1 MKKSLNVF
9 HLKLIAIVA
18 MLINHMGH
26 VFELENNHPALYFLT
41 LFIGLLTFPIMAFL
55 LVEGFHYTRNRSKCA
70 LRLFVFALISILPFT
85 YAFHLSF
92 WLPNNIFFTL
102 LLGLL
107 SIMILEKGFDGVANV
122 FGIIGLVTL
131 SLVFDWSPFG
141 IFLIMAFYSLR
152 GRPQAYF
159 KPIFIT
165 CFLMIILEGLGY
177 LGGALSWYEVLANLG
192 ILLVIPILK
201 AYNGERGY
209 NPIWVKWGFY
219 AFYPIHLTLLYA
231 IYYFL
236 Y

>member
-1 MKKSLNVF
+1 
-9 HLKLIAIVA
+9 
-18 MLINHMGH
+18 
-26 VFELENNHPALYFLT
+26 
-41 LFIGLLTFPIMAFL
+41 
-55 LVEGFHYTRNRSKCA
+55 
-70 LRLFVFALISILPFT
+70 
-85 YAFHLSF
+85 
-92 WLPNNIFFTL
+92 
-102 LLGLL
+102 
-107 SIMILEKGFDGVANV
+107 
-122 FGIIGLVTL
+122 
-131 SLVFDWSPFG
+131 
-141 IFLIMAFYSLR
+141 MAFYSLR

-236 Y
+236 H

>member
-1 MKKSLNVF
+1 
-9 HLKLIAIVA
+9 
-18 MLINHMGH
+18 
-26 VFELENNHPALYFLT
+26 
-41 LFIGLLTFPIMAFL
+41 MAFL
-55 LVEGFHYTRNRSKCA
+55 LVEGFHYTRNRSKYA

-141 IFLIMAFYSLR
+141 IFLIMAFYSLH

-236 Y
+236 H